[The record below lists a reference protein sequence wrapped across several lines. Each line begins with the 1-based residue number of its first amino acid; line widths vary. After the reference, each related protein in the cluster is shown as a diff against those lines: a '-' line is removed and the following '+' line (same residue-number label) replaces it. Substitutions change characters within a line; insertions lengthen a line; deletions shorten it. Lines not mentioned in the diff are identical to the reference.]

1 MKILREY
8 IRALIKETYQSHS
21 FEPKEGDRVV
31 NINDNCKHKGSEG
44 VVLSVEELQEDQGN
58 VIEYQCT
65 NDGPSW
71 DTGDILKKTMDQL
84 SPMVNPAGRSYTVR
98 SKR

>member
-8 IRALIKETYQSHS
+8 IRTLIKETYQSHS
-21 FEPKEGDRVV
+21 IEPKEGDHVV

-44 VVLSVEELQEDQGN
+44 VVLSIEELQEDQGN
-58 VIEYQCT
+58 VVEYQCT

-84 SPMVNPAGRSYTVR
+84 APMLNPPTQPHAV
-98 SKR
+98 SKG